1 MVTQLLNKINFSGTL
16 VWLLSKNMNQNLPQL
31 VVILGPTASGKTGWG
46 IEIAKKFEAD
56 IISADSRQVY
66 QRMDI
71 GTAKPKGEWRWDGF
85 GRSFFVQEV
94 RHRLVDFLN
103 PGKVYSAAEFRD
115 QALKYAKIA
124 QKHGRVPLVV
134 GGTGLYIS
142 TLVDNFIIPRVA
154 ANSKLRKS
162 LEEKTLEEL
171 TTLLETMDPKSAAV
185 IDRHNRR
192 RLVRA
197 LEVCIMSGEVF
208 SEQRKMGTPLF
219 DVLQIGIDVDREELR
234 KRIND
239 RIDQMMATGLLK
251 EIEKLLQQKY
261 SWTLGS
267 MNGIGYRQFKGY
279 FEGTESLEN
288 AVARFKADTW
298 QYARRQLTWFR
309 RDQRIRWVKTLEE
322 AQVLIEDF
330 LKKSN
335 TESGTANKSEMS
347 N

>member
-1 MVTQLLNKINFSGTL
+1 
-16 VWLLSKNMNQNLPQL
+16 MNHPLPKL
-31 VVILGPTASGKTGWG
+31 VVLLGPTASGKTGWG

-85 GRSFFVQEV
+85 GRSFFVQGI

-115 QALKYAKIA
+115 QALKYTKIA
-124 QKHGRVPLVV
+124 HKNGRLPLVV

-142 TLVDNFIIPRVA
+142 TLVDNFIIPRVV
-154 ANSKLRKS
+154 ANPKLRHS
-162 LEEKTLEEL
+162 LDDKTLPEL
-171 TTLLETMDPKSAAV
+171 VTLLETMDPKTAAV
-185 IDRHNRR
+185 IDRKNRR

-208 SEQRKMGTPLF
+208 SEQRKIGNPLF
-219 DVLQIGIDVDREELR
+219 DVLEIGIEVEREVLR
-234 KRIND
+234 ERINN
-239 RIDQMMATGLLK
+239 RIDQMMAGGLIK

-261 SWTLGS
+261 SWNLGS
-267 MNGIGYRQFKGY
+267 MNGIGYRQFKAY
-279 FEGTESLEN
+279 FEGTESLES
-288 AVARFKADTW
+288 AVAKLKADSW

-309 RDQRIRWVKTLEE
+309 RDKRIHWVKTLTE
-322 AQVLIEDF
+322 AQALVEDF

-335 TESGTANKSEMS
+335 TGVSKSEMS